1 MKLLFIIIF
10 TFTLSLYSHE
20 EHKISE
26 NKLLGKNIE
35 GYQKLKI
42 SKDDFLSTKSDL
54 DLNYLSQPALMDQ
67 MDLDL
72 GLEYLRANFYKS
84 LPDGHYAAVYLDSD
98 GNEIYWESLGDPFI
112 LSASHQ
118 HVGEEIIYFN
128 DEAILNLKLYSDFE
142 FSSIHVA
149 YKNKNKI
156 NFYK

>member
-1 MKLLFIIIF
+1 MKLLFTIIF
-10 TFTLSLYSHE
+10 TFTLSLHSHE
-20 EHKISE
+20 ELKINE
-26 NKLLGKNIE
+26 NNLLGKNIE

-42 SKDDFLSTKSDL
+42 SRDSFLSTKSDL
-54 DLNYLSQPALMDQ
+54 DLNYLSQPALMD
-67 MDLDL
+67 LDL
-72 GLEYLRANFYKS
+72 GIEYLRANFYRS

-142 FSSIHVA
+142 FSSIQVA

>member
-20 EHKISE
+20 EHKINE
-26 NKLLGKNIE
+26 NNLLGTNVE

-42 SKDDFLSTKSDL
+42 SKNNFLSTKSDL
-54 DLNYLSQPALMDQ
+54 DLNYLLQPALMD
-67 MDLDL
+67 LDL
-72 GLEYLRANFYKS
+72 GIEHLRATFYKS

-118 HVGEEIIYFN
+118 HAGEEIIYFN
-128 DEAILNLKLYSDFE
+128 NEAILTLKLYSNFK
-142 FSSIHVA
+142 FSSIQIA

>member
-10 TFTLSLYSHE
+10 TFTLTLQSHE
-20 EHKISE
+20 EHKV
-26 NKLLGKNIE
+26 NQNNLLGKNIE

-42 SKDDFLSTKSDL
+42 SKDGFLSTTSDL
-54 DLNYLSQPALMDQ
+54 DLNYLSQPALMN
-67 MDLDL
+67 LDR
-72 GLEYLRANFYKS
+72 GLEYIRAMFYRS
-84 LPDGHYAAVYLDSD
+84 LPHGHYAAVYLDKD
-98 GNEIYWESLGDPFI
+98 GNEIYWESLGDPFV

-142 FSSIHVA
+142 FSSIQVA

>member
-10 TFTLSLYSHE
+10 TFTLTLQSHE
-20 EHKISE
+20 EHKV
-26 NKLLGKNIE
+26 NQNNLLGKNIE

-42 SKDDFLSTKSDL
+42 SKDGFLSTTSDL
-54 DLNYLSQPALMDQ
+54 DLNYLSQPALMN
-67 MDLDL
+67 LDR
-72 GLEYLRANFYKS
+72 GLEYIRAKFYRS
-84 LPDGHYAAVYLDSD
+84 LPHGHYAAVYLDKD
-98 GNEIYWESLGDPFI
+98 GNEIYWESLGDPFV

-118 HVGEEIIYFN
+118 HAGEEIIYFN

-142 FSSIHVA
+142 FSSIQVA

>member
-42 SKDDFLSTKSDL
+42 SKDDFLSTKFDL
-54 DLNYLSQPALMDQ
+54 DLNYLSQSASMNS
-67 MDLDL
+67 DL
-72 GLEYLRANFYKS
+72 GIEHLRATFYKS
-84 LPDGHYAAVYLDSD
+84 LPDGHYAAVYLDKD
-98 GNEIYWESLGDPFI
+98 GNEIYWESLGDPFV

-118 HVGEEIIYFN
+118 HAGEEIIYFN

-142 FSSIHVA
+142 FSSIQVA

>member
-10 TFTLSLYSHE
+10 TFTLSLYAHE

-42 SKDDFLSTKSDL
+42 SKDDFLSNNSDL

-72 GLEYLRANFYKS
+72 GLEYLRAHFYKS
-84 LPDGHYAAVYLDSD
+84 LPDGHYAAVYLDKG

-142 FSSIHVA
+142 FSSIQIA

>member
-26 NKLLGKNIE
+26 NNLLGKNIE

-42 SKDDFLSTKSDL
+42 SKDDFLSTKFDL
-54 DLNYLSQPALMDQ
+54 DLNYLSQSASMNS
-67 MDLDL
+67 DL
-72 GLEYLRANFYKS
+72 GIEHLRALFYKS
-84 LPDGHYAAVYLDSD
+84 LPDRHYAAVYLDND

-142 FSSIHVA
+142 FSSIQIA